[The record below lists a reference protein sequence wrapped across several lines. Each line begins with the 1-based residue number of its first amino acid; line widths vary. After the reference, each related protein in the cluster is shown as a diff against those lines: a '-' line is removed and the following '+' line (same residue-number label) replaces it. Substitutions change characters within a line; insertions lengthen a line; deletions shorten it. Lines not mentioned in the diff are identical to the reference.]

1 MLKRNCAFFGFSLI
15 IILCAFSLTAKA
27 EIADQ
32 SGLMNGYHTVYEL
45 SLPTSMNYS
54 TTEPAY
60 SVDNTARLA
69 ADNYKIEKIG
79 YYFSLKSSG
88 TDTTEWVGITMD
100 AFTSDYTKMGVPTFG
115 SGAVFQQYVTN
126 MAYKSNAAALNNG
139 TINAAS
145 GIRVKK
151 GNIEFWP
158 NNYNGNNA
166 LDIPNAQTN
175 YDFGD
180 TRDGGGNYGSMQIH
194 DHENK
199 TVVMAIN
206 NWNGGGNC
214 MGIGNNTQYSGNN
227 QINPDWTFANTAS
240 VYSDRQLGVYVKYLF
255 DDVTNG
261 QRAAVETDSARMERV
276 YQYEVSQG
284 GNTPSADFTA
294 NVNSLS
300 GMPIDRVGY
309 YYRLT
314 KGSSVDYAYVSYDA
328 LDKTSRTKLG
338 IPEKQNFMFQTGV
351 KNMTVYSNVAN
362 VENGTGLTG
371 NVEIWSTDYATANG
385 ANVPGADGNTYDF
398 GDTPSGSG
406 NGHGSFQIHNT
417 TKGQTVIA
425 YNNHR
430 APNPSVG
437 IGNNLSGHPDWT
449 FITNGNNYDS
459 VTLDVL
465 ASPAIAPMMAEATN
479 GSQYSVVQ
487 GLRLTTQMET
497 NWNSTNT
504 LKYDIVDNAAA
515 MKTDGIMFDRI
526 GYYIEYAPTYD
537 SELHYAFVSMDAF
550 TDDIA
555 KIGVPNVQS
564 GIFWQ
569 RTVKNLE
576 VSTNVPANEGIIT
589 AGKFHQGYLE
599 FWPSNYGQAKGN
611 VITAGSG
618 DVFDI
623 NDSGA
628 STAAGHGSMQVHN
641 LDKEETVFSV
651 CHFNGG
657 KSYGAGT
664 NPKASTNSGD
674 GQRDWTF
681 DYSRQDYKIANI
693 YTFVRESD
701 AVLTLDDSSYKGFY
715 QRHDDQATVT
725 LAGSIKLADGA
736 SFDKIQVSSDGT
748 NWTDLDVSG
757 TNYSGSID
765 VDSGWHYLDVRAV
778 DESGKVMTS
787 TSTNRIGVGDIFITA
802 GQSNSTN
809 CGDAPQSTVSG
820 NVVSL
825 NLTTGK
831 WDVANDPQPV
841 TINGKGDGS
850 NRGSTWP
857 AFGDA
862 LSELTGVPVG
872 IVSVGWSGSSVQQW
886 NPDNVD
892 TSAEGWDDIGYT
904 AGDQT
909 LYGRLA
915 LAIQELD
922 GDFTGVLWHQ
932 GESNRG
938 DTNYASKLE
947 SLIEASWQFANE
959 NFDTDRFPWM
969 VALVSANGN
978 EQLDDVV
985 REQQLMV
992 INNYDEVFQGPDSD
1006 LLLGDY
1012 RGLGNNHIHF
1022 SELGLLTL
1030 GQMWALQ
1037 YANDVMGIPEPST
1050 WALLLIG
1057 VGILFGFRERKRHF
1071 HKNLA

>member
-1 MLKRNCAFFGFSLI
+1 MLKCFCNFFAFTS
-15 IILCAFSLTAKA
+15 IILSAFCLTAKG
-27 EIADQ
+27 EIVDQ
-32 SGLMNGYHTVYEL
+32 SGLMTGYHVVYEL
-45 SLPTSMNYS
+45 DIPNSLNYTNS
-54 TTEPAY
+54 NPAY
-60 SVDNTARLA
+60 SVDNSKTLT
-69 ADNYKIEKIG
+69 YLPEKIG
-79 YYFSLKSSG
+79 YYFALTSSSTG
-88 TDTTEWVGITMD
+88 ATEWVGITMD
-100 AFTSDYTKMGVPTFG
+100 AFTTDYTKMGFPTFK
-115 SGAVFQQYVTN
+115 SNAAYQQYVTN
-126 MAYKSNAAALNNG
+126 MTYKSNAAALNNG

-145 GIRVKK
+145 GITVNK

-158 NNYNGNNA
+158 NNYGQGNA
-166 LDIPNAQTN
+166 KGIPDADGGK

-180 TRDGGGNYGSMQIH
+180 TRNNDGNHGSMQIH
-194 DHENK
+194 DYQNK
-199 TVVMAIN
+199 TTIMAIN
-206 NWNGGGNC
+206 NWNSGGNC
-214 MGIGNNTQYSGNN
+214 MGIGNYSD
-227 QINPDWTFANTAS
+227 NPDWTFANTANA
-240 VYSDRQLGVYVKYLF
+240 YSKRELGVYVKYFF
-255 DDVTNG
+255 DDVQDT
-261 QRAAVETDSARMERV
+261 QRAAVEADAAGMDRVFQYNLKNGGRTPTTDFSAI
-276 YQYEVSQG
+276 
-284 GNTPSADFTA
+284 NTGSNLA
-294 NVNSLS
+294 

-314 KGSSVDYAYVSYDA
+314 KGDGSVDYAYVSYDA
-328 LDKTSRTKLG
+328 LNQTSRTKLG
-338 IPEKQNFMFQTGV
+338 IPNNDNFTWQTGV
-351 KNMTVYSNVAN
+351 NNMTVYSNVAN

-371 NVEIWSTDYATANG
+371 NVEIWSTNYGTNNT
-385 ANVPGADGNTYDF
+385 ANVPGASNSAYDF
-398 GDTPSGSG
+398 GDEKTPG
-406 NGHGSFQIHNT
+406 GHGSFQIHNT

-425 YNNHR
+425 YNDHGSQ
-430 APNPSVG
+430 NPSVG
-437 IGNNLSGHPDWT
+437 IGNSSSGQPDWT
-449 FITNGNNYDS
+449 FSNNAGNYTS

-465 ASPAIAPMMAEATN
+465 ARPAIAPMMANATN
-479 GSQYSVVQ
+479 GSEYTVVQ
-487 GLRLTTQMET
+487 GLRLTQQMSL
-497 NWNSTNT
+497 NWNVNNI
-504 LKYDIVDNAAA
+504 LKYDIVNNAAD
-515 MKTDGIMFDRI
+515 MKSDGIVFDRV

-576 VSTNVPANEGIIT
+576 VSTNIPANEAKLT
-589 AGKFHQGYLE
+589 AGSFHQGYLE
-599 FWPSNYGQAKGN
+599 FWPSNYSPGKSN
-611 VITAGSG
+611 VINAGSG
-618 DVFDI
+618 SIFDI
-623 NDSGA
+623 NDSGG
-628 STAAGHGSMQVHN
+628 STASGHGSMQVHN
-641 LDKEETVFSV
+641 VDTQETIFAVN
-651 CHFNGG
+651 HFNGN
-657 KSYGAGT
+657 KQYGAGN
-664 NPKASTNSGD
+664 NPDTSKGS
-674 GQRDWTF
+674 DWTHDETRK
-681 DYSRQDYKIANI
+681 DYQIANI
-693 YTFVRESD
+693 YMFVRESD

-748 NWTDLDVSG
+748 TWTDLDVSG

-825 NLTTGK
+825 NMTTGK

-862 LSELTGVPVG
+862 LSEMTGVPVG

-886 NPDNVD
+886 NPANVD
-892 TSAEGWDDIGYT
+892 TSAEGWDEIGYT
-904 AGDQT
+904 AGDST

-922 GDFTGVLWHQ
+922 GDFSGVLWHQ

-1012 RGLGNNHIHF
+1012 RGLGGNHIHF

>member
-1 MLKRNCAFFGFSLI
+1 MLKCFCNFFAFTS
-15 IILCAFSLTAKA
+15 IILSAFCLTAKG
-27 EIADQ
+27 EIVDQ
-32 SGLMNGYHTVYEL
+32 SGLMTGYHVVYEL
-45 SLPTSMNYS
+45 DIPNSLNY
-54 TTEPAY
+54 TNTNPAY
-60 SVDNTARLA
+60 SVDNSKTLT
-69 ADNYKIEKIG
+69 YLPEKIG
-79 YYFSLKSSG
+79 YYFALTSSSTG
-88 TDTTEWVGITMD
+88 ATEWVGITMD
-100 AFTSDYTKMGVPTFG
+100 AFTTDYTKMGFPTFK
-115 SGAVFQQYVTN
+115 SNAAYQQYVTN
-126 MAYKSNAAALNNG
+126 MTYKSNAAALNNG

-145 GIRVKK
+145 GITVNK

-158 NNYNGNNA
+158 NNYGQGNA
-166 LDIPNAQTN
+166 KGIPDADGGK

-180 TRDGGGNYGSMQIH
+180 TRNNDGNHGSMQIH
-194 DHENK
+194 DYQNK
-199 TVVMAIN
+199 TTIMAIN
-206 NWNGGGNC
+206 NWNSGGNC
-214 MGIGNNTQYSGNN
+214 MGIGNYSD
-227 QINPDWTFANTAS
+227 NPDWTFANTANA
-240 VYSDRQLGVYVKYLF
+240 YSKRELGVYVKYFF
-255 DDVTNG
+255 DDVQDT
-261 QRAAVETDSARMERV
+261 QRAAVEADAAGMDRVFQYNLKNGGRTPTTDFSAI
-276 YQYEVSQG
+276 
-284 GNTPSADFTA
+284 NTGSNLA
-294 NVNSLS
+294 

-314 KGSSVDYAYVSYDA
+314 KGDGSVDYAYVSYDA
-328 LDKTSRTKLG
+328 LNQTSRTKLG
-338 IPEKQNFMFQTGV
+338 IPNNDNFTWQTGV
-351 KNMTVYSNVAN
+351 NNMTVYSNVAN

-371 NVEIWSTDYATANG
+371 NVEIWSTNYGTNNT
-385 ANVPGADGNTYDF
+385 ANVPGASNSAYDF
-398 GDTPSGSG
+398 GDEKTPG
-406 NGHGSFQIHNT
+406 GHGSFQIHNT

-425 YNNHR
+425 YNDHGSQ
-430 APNPSVG
+430 NPSVG
-437 IGNNLSGHPDWT
+437 IGNSSSGQPDWT
-449 FITNGNNYDS
+449 FSNNAGNYTS

-465 ASPAIAPMMAEATN
+465 ARPAIAPMMANATN
-479 GSQYSVVQ
+479 GSEYTVVQ
-487 GLRLTTQMET
+487 GLRLTQQMSL
-497 NWNSTNT
+497 NWNVNNI
-504 LKYDIVDNAAA
+504 LKYDIVNNAAD
-515 MKTDGIMFDRI
+515 MKSDGIVFDRV

-576 VSTNVPANEGIIT
+576 VSTNIPANEAKLT
-589 AGKFHQGYLE
+589 AGSFHQGYLE
-599 FWPSNYGQAKGN
+599 FWPSNYSPGKSN
-611 VITAGSG
+611 VINAGSG
-618 DVFDI
+618 SIFDI
-623 NDSGA
+623 NDSGG
-628 STAAGHGSMQVHN
+628 STASGHGSMQVHN
-641 LDKEETVFSV
+641 VDTQETIFAVN
-651 CHFNGG
+651 HFNGN
-657 KSYGAGT
+657 KQYGAGN
-664 NPKASTNSGD
+664 NPDTSKGS
-674 GQRDWTF
+674 DWTHDETRK
-681 DYSRQDYKIANI
+681 DYQIANI
-693 YTFVRESD
+693 YMFVRESD

-736 SFDKIQVSSDGT
+736 SFDKIQVSSDGA

-825 NLTTGK
+825 NMTTGK

-872 IVSVGWSGSSVQQW
+872 IVSVGWGGSSVQQW

-892 TSAEGWDDIGYT
+892 TSAEGWDTIGYT
-904 AGDQT
+904 PGNST